1 MYDLAETG
9 VGRVQERAQA
19 FLDEQPQL
27 YSGSIFYWRAFQEL
41 NTERPIGL
49 GGKGLIPLSAIRAYA
64 ADMGM
69 DDDEYTSFKRIIMDV
84 DNRRERL
91 IRKYRKKSEK
101 PTHDK

>member
-49 GGKGLIPLSAIRAYA
+49 DGNTKFPVHIVSGAASGPLLIIFICDLSACIFFVFELNCEIVKKMLYKA
-64 ADMGM
+64 AG
-69 DDDEYTSFKRIIMDV
+69 TC
-84 DNRRERL
+84 
-91 IRKYRKKSEK
+91 
-101 PTHDK
+101 